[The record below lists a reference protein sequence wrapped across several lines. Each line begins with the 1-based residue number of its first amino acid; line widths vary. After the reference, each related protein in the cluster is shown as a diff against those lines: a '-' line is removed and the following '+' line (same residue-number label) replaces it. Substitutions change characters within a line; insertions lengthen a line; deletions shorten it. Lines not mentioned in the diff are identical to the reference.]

1 MKKNSFLLIM
11 AVFLSQLTFGQSGQ
25 IDENLDWSERMALSV
40 MKRNP
45 EAWQVDFMD
54 RAVWSY
60 PQGLMLHA
68 FEELWKKTNN
78 DTYYDYI
85 QAYADKL
92 IETDGQIKTYKYETY
107 NIDMINSGKLLF
119 NLYGQTGDERYKK
132 AIEIL
137 RGQLKYQPK
146 TSEGGFWHKLRYTN
160 QMWLDGAYMGTP
172 FLMQYAKE
180 FNQPKDFDE
189 AVLQLELM
197 EKHLRDAKTG
207 LLYHG
212 WDESRFQAW
221 ADPETGRSPNVWG
234 RAMGWYAMAVVDALD
249 FLPDEHYGSVVLKG
263 ILQRLASAVSHYQD
277 KESGLWYQVVDQ
289 GDREGN
295 YLEASVS
302 SMFVYALAKG
312 VNKGH
317 LDNAYWVT
325 AEKGF
330 EGIISELIEVK
341 EDGELNLT
349 QVCAVAGLGGKP
361 YRDGSYEY
369 YVNEK
374 IRVNDPKGV
383 GPFILAAME
392 LGR

>member
-1 MKKNSFLLIM
+1 MKKLSLLLIM
-11 AVFLSQLTFGQSGQ
+11 AIFFSQSTFGQSGQ
-25 IDENLDWSERMALSV
+25 IDKGLDWSERMALSV

-68 FEELWKKTNN
+68 FEELWKKTDNN
-78 DTYYDYI
+78 TYYNYI

-92 IETDGQIKTYKYETY
+92 IEEDGQIKTYKYETY

-119 NLYGQTGDERYKK
+119 NLYTKTGDERYKK
-132 AIEIL
+132 AIAIL

-249 FLPDEHYGSVVLKG
+249 FLPEEHYGNVVLKG
-263 ILQRLASAVSHYQD
+263 ILQRLASAVSRYQD
-277 KESGLWYQVVDQ
+277 NDSGLWYQVVDQ
-289 GDREGN
+289 GAREGN

-317 LDNAYWVT
+317 LDKAYWAT

-374 IRVNDPKGV
+374 IRTNDPKGV

>member
-1 MKKNSFLLIM
+1 MKKTSFLLIM
-11 AVFLSQLTFGQSGQ
+11 AIFLSRLTFGQSGQ
-25 IDENLDWSERMALSV
+25 INKELDWSERMALSV

-45 EAWQVDFMD
+45 EAWQIDFMD
-54 RAVWSY
+54 LPVWSY

-68 FEELWKKTNN
+68 FEELWKKTDNN
-78 DTYYDYI
+78 AYYDYI

-92 IETDGQIKTYKYETY
+92 IEEDGQIKTYKYETY

-119 NLYGQTGDERYKK
+119 NLYDKTGDERYKK
-132 AIEIL
+132 AIETL
-137 RGQLKYQPK
+137 RKQLKYQPK

-180 FNQPKDFDE
+180 FKDSEAFDE
-189 AVLQLELM
+189 GVLQLVLM
-197 EKHLRDAKTG
+197 EKHLRDTKTG

-221 ADPETGRSPNVWG
+221 ANPETGRSPNVWG

-249 FLPDEHYGSVVLKG
+249 FLPEEHYGRIVLTG
-263 ILQRLASAVSHYQD
+263 ILQRLAVAITRYQD
-277 KESGLWYQVVDQ
+277 EKTGLWYQVIDQ

-295 YLEASVS
+295 YLEASAS
-302 SMFVYALAKG
+302 CMFVYALAKG
-312 VNKGH
+312 VNKGY
-317 LDNAYWVT
+317 LDKAYLKI

-330 EGIISELIEVK
+330 EGIVSELIEVK
-341 EDGELNLT
+341 ENGELDLT
-349 QVCAVAGLGGKP
+349 QVCAVAGLGGNP
-361 YRDGSYEY
+361 YRDGTYEY
-369 YVNEK
+369 YINEK
-374 IRVNDPKGV
+374 IRTNDPKGV
-383 GPFILAAME
+383 GPFILAALA

>member
-1 MKKNSFLLIM
+1 MKKRSFLLIM
-11 AVFLSQLTFGQSGQ
+11 AVFFSQLTFGQEKM
-25 IDENLDWSERMALSV
+25 IPRDLDWSERMALSV

-45 EAWQVDFMD
+45 EAWQIDFMD
-54 RAVWSY
+54 RPVWSY

-68 FEELWKKTNN
+68 FEELWKKS
-78 DTYYDYI
+78 DSESYYMYI
-85 QAYADKL
+85 KAYADEL
-92 IETDGQIKTYKYETY
+92 IDQDGQIKTYKYETY

-119 NLYGQTGDERYKK
+119 NLYSKTGDVRYKK
-132 AIEIL
+132 AIETL

-180 FNQPKDFDE
+180 FKDPEVFE
-189 AVLQLELM
+189 EGILQLVLM
-197 EKHLRDAKTG
+197 EKHLRDPKTG

-212 WDESRFQAW
+212 WDESKFQSW

-249 FLPDEHYGSVVLKG
+249 FLPEEHYGRTVLSG
-263 ILQRLASAVSHYQD
+263 ILQRLAVAIKHYQD
-277 KESGLWYQVVDQ
+277 EQTGLWYQVIDQ
-289 GDREGN
+289 GAREGN
-295 YLEASVS
+295 YLEASAS

-312 VNKGH
+312 VNKGY
-317 LDNAYWVT
+317 LDKVFKQI

-330 EGIISELIEVK
+330 EGIVTELIKVK
-341 EDGELNLT
+341 EDGEVSLT
-349 QVCAVAGLGGKP
+349 QVCAVAGLGGNP
-361 YRDGSYEY
+361 YRDGTYAY

-374 IRVNDPKGV
+374 IRINDPKGV
-383 GPFILAAME
+383 GPFILAALE
-392 LGR
+392 LER

>member
-1 MKKNSFLLIM
+1 MKKKSLLLIITIL
-11 AVFLSQLTFGQSGQ
+11 LSQLTFGQSGR
-25 IDENLDWSERMALSV
+25 IDEKLDWSERMALSV

-45 EAWQVDFMD
+45 EAWQIDFMD
-54 RAVWSY
+54 RPVWSY

-68 FEELWKKTNN
+68 FEELWKKNS
-78 DTYYDYI
+78 DDAFYDYI
-85 QAYADKL
+85 KAYTDKL
-92 IETDGQIKTYKYETY
+92 IEKDGQIKTYKYETY

-119 NLYGQTGDERYKK
+119 SLYRETGDERYEK
-132 AIEIL
+132 AIETL
-137 RGQLKYQPK
+137 RKQLKYQPK
-146 TSEGGFWHKLRYTN
+146 TSEGGYWHKLRYTN

-180 FNQPKDFDE
+180 FKDAEAFDE
-189 AVLQLELM
+189 GVLQLVLM
-197 EKHLRDAKTG
+197 EKHLRDTKTG

-212 WDESRFQAW
+212 WDESKFQSW
-221 ADPETGRSPNVWG
+221 ADPETGRSPHVWG

-249 FLPDEHYGSVVLKG
+249 FLPEEHYGKVILTG
-263 ILQRLASAVSHYQD
+263 ILQRLAIAINDYQD
-277 KESGLWYQVVDQ
+277 EQTGLWYQVIDQ

-295 YLEASVS
+295 YLEASAS

-312 VNKGH
+312 VNKGY
-317 LDNAYWVT
+317 LDKAFRET

-330 EGIISELIEVK
+330 KGITEVLIE
-341 EDGELNLT
+341 EGAEGELNLT
-349 QVCAVAGLGGKP
+349 QVCAVAGLGGNP

-374 IRVNDPKGV
+374 IRTNDPKGV
-383 GPFILAAME
+383 GPFILAALE

>member
-1 MKKNSFLLIM
+1 MKKLSLLLIM
-11 AVFLSQLTFGQSGQ
+11 AIFFSQSTFGQSGQ
-25 IDENLDWSERMALSV
+25 IDEDLDWSERMALSV

-68 FEELWKKTNN
+68 FEELWKKTDNN
-78 DTYYDYI
+78 TYYNYI

-92 IETDGQIKTYKYETY
+92 IEEDGQIKTYKYETY

-119 NLYGQTGDERYKK
+119 NLYAKTGDERYKK
-132 AIEIL
+132 AIGIL

-197 EKHLRDAKTG
+197 EKHLRDPKTG

-249 FLPDEHYGSVVLKG
+249 FLPEEHYGKVVLKG
-263 ILQRLASAVSHYQD
+263 ILQRLASAVSRYQD

-289 GDREGN
+289 GAREGN

-312 VNKGH
+312 VNEGH
-317 LDNAYWVT
+317 LDKVYWKT

-341 EDGELNLT
+341 DDGELNLT

-374 IRVNDPKGV
+374 IRTNDPKGV

-392 LGR
+392 LGW